1 MVNFFLKMETSTS
14 LKRVEIY
21 KGIDNII
28 GKLKINFSL
37 NSKNISFNTLGTI
50 ILLDKSNSIGSSTY
64 IITRKILPQL
74 FSKLNYTSK
83 EKIFFITF
91 SDYSQIIET
100 IIENI
105 INLDVDCEG
114 KTNLIPALSD
124 LSKILEKGN
133 YTKFRILIFTDGDF
147 NDEELINY
155 KLENILSL
163 IEHFKLKVNLQIFKI
178 ISDKIQNSKG
188 LLSLLQISN
197 IGKRDINNIFIT
209 HDYNIIINN
218 IYKLFVNDCLDT
230 DICLKLIDNKN
241 YFMEDPWSNKSNFI
255 NVFLGENIFWLNKNF
270 INEYN
275 KNENVFEL
283 IYSKDKI
290 EKISFVEKCNIS
302 IDNYR
307 KIIHKKI
314 KFYFS
319 RFKTLKILNTEE
331 SLKKLNIMINYFTNF
346 EKNLFL
352 EDENSK
358 IEKLKNLDKKISKR
372 LIYLKKEI
380 QKRKNSITIQLN
392 MIKKGERLSKLNE
405 YQNSKLL
412 RKILETK
419 SSKELVKRAITKGI
433 DFDEIAKEEIL
444 NISNHIEELSDIKDT
459 NHTISFY
466 STCTTLEGIR
476 NIAEIPKKHKKLFRN
491 ITALDTIKI
500 LNIVGIGIN
509 SLIDYYPNASLLFI
523 HKIYIGSFISVSD
536 ILMASECSNGEL
548 LHEIGNNNNIINNT
562 IPYFDDERI
571 HLFLKKY
578 APKLLEYNSSIGMRR
593 VLCDVPSTF
602 KYNIVIGL
610 YHIYK
615 IMLFDKREIV
625 FKIFYNLLQSCL
637 NEYSDKYLMN
647 IIFKQKFNSDHFL
660 IYIPNNSSKSF
671 IIPLIVFV
679 RKIKDDLDKKLLSKF
694 LRAIV
699 VNSVHQKIK
708 KKFKYKSSEIKNILC
723 EFLNINI
730 EENKIKLNELFI
742 NDDEPIFKLNYSF
755 NYDKLNSFSKFIEK
769 LKRIMIFPFI
779 INIALQ
785 NDSIQK
791 LRNLNFENLLKDEN
805 IEKEIDINYSFKD
818 FIFLSFIQGLI
829 FYDNGKRYDIE
840 KEKMKIIDL
849 CYKDKIILNIED
861 YLINFLKLLYLK
873 DVNYKK
879 SQQNKFLIEKL
890 TDKLLFTNDKSEFL
904 FFLKNGFSINNFNYS
919 FKNPSSNGFSQFFK
933 SLIEKDNIPLKK
945 FKIEMLIVGRDIQN
959 NVIWNKGNII
969 SDNFIIKKVRNF
981 FSEDEWKN
989 IISKK

>member
-1 MVNFFLKMETSTS
+1 
-14 LKRVEIY
+14 
-21 KGIDNII
+21 
-28 GKLKINFSL
+28 
-37 NSKNISFNTLGTI
+37 
-50 ILLDKSNSIGSSTY
+50 
-64 IITRKILPQL
+64 
-74 FSKLNYTSK
+74 
-83 EKIFFITF
+83 
-91 SDYSQIIET
+91 
-100 IIENI
+100 
-105 INLDVDCEG
+105 
-114 KTNLIPALSD
+114 
-124 LSKILEKGN
+124 
-133 YTKFRILIFTDGDF
+133 
-147 NDEELINY
+147 
-155 KLENILSL
+155 
-163 IEHFKLKVNLQIFKI
+163 
-178 ISDKIQNSKG
+178 
-188 LLSLLQISN
+188 
-197 IGKRDINNIFIT
+197 
-209 HDYNIIINN
+209 
-218 IYKLFVNDCLDT
+218 
-230 DICLKLIDNKN
+230 
-241 YFMEDPWSNKSNFI
+241 
-255 NVFLGENIFWLNKNF
+255 
-270 INEYN
+270 
-275 KNENVFEL
+275 
-283 IYSKDKI
+283 
-290 EKISFVEKCNIS
+290 
-302 IDNYR
+302 
-307 KIIHKKI
+307 
-314 KFYFS
+314 
-319 RFKTLKILNTEE
+319 
-331 SLKKLNIMINYFTNF
+331 
-346 EKNLFL
+346 
-352 EDENSK
+352 
-358 IEKLKNLDKKISKR
+358 
-372 LIYLKKEI
+372 
-380 QKRKNSITIQLN
+380 
-392 MIKKGERLSKLNE
+392 
-405 YQNSKLL
+405 
-412 RKILETK
+412 
-419 SSKELVKRAITKGI
+419 
-433 DFDEIAKEEIL
+433 
-444 NISNHIEELSDIKDT
+444 
-459 NHTISFY
+459 
-466 STCTTLEGIR
+466 
-476 NIAEIPKKHKKLFRN
+476 
-491 ITALDTIKI
+491 
-500 LNIVGIGIN
+500 
-509 SLIDYYPNASLLFI
+509 
-523 HKIYIGSFISVSD
+523 
-536 ILMASECSNGEL
+536 
-548 LHEIGNNNNIINNT
+548 
-562 IPYFDDERI
+562 
-571 HLFLKKY
+571 
-578 APKLLEYNSSIGMRR
+578 
-593 VLCDVPSTF
+593 
-602 KYNIVIGL
+602 
-610 YHIYK
+610 
-615 IMLFDKREIV
+615 MLFDKREIV

-671 IIPLIVFV
+671 IIPLIFFV

-791 LRNLNFENLLKDEN
+791 LRNLNFEDLLKDEN

-981 FSEDEWKN
+981 FSEEEWKN